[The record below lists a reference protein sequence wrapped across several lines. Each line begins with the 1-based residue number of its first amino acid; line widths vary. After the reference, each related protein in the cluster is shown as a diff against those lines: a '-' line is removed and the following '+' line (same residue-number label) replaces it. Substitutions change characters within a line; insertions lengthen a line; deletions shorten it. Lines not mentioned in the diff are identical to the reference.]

1 MKRFIPSLLGAALAC
16 ASLESMAAA
25 DLILT
30 NGQVFT
36 GTQGQALAKAVAVEN
51 GKILKVGSDAEILA
65 LADAS
70 TQRID
75 LAGKVLMPGMIDTH
89 SHPIMGAMASMGA
102 NLYDE
107 VKPLPELE
115 QWIIAQDQAGQAR
128 HADVIIIAGA
138 SSAYWEQSAG
148 LGKIFNQG
156 RWADQPVVLNGI
168 DGHTGWANNAML
180 KRVKIDAALV
190 KSLSEKERGYIGHGA
205 DFTPNG
211 YLAENGWDRV
221 RSQLPEPSEEL
232 MLNAAR
238 EAVRV
243 NNQVGVT
250 AWMDAAA
257 NAGNG
262 DSLFELRPSE
272 NDVGV
277 LPLYRKLAEDGELS
291 AHVAALLITHP
302 KSQPADLEVLAKV
315 MKKFAGVPNLSF
327 PGIKIFADGVME
339 FPGQTAAVIDPFKNS
354 LKRGELLID
363 PANFGKLVVAAEQRG
378 WIMHMHAVGDR
389 AVREALNGFEYARKL
404 RPTPVPHSISHLQL
418 VNPKEFPRFQQL
430 GVIASMQLLWA
441 TAETYTEDLV
451 KPYVSAMTYSHQ
463 YPAQSLHK
471 AGAIIAGASD
481 WPVSSPNPWN
491 AIAQASTRKGP
502 MGVLNAKESID
513 RESMLYA
520 YTINAAKALRLD
532 DQIGS
537 LAPGKQAD
545 LIVLDRDVFKVS
557 DAELFDTQ
565 VLQTFFAG
573 ESVYT
578 APNPAEVAV
587 AQ

>member
-1 MKRFIPSLLGAALAC
+1 MKRFIPSLLSAALAC

-30 NGQVFT
+30 NAKVFT
-36 GTQGQALAKAVAVEN
+36 GEPGQALQQAVAVED
-51 GKILKVGSDAEILA
+51 GKILQVGSNAAINA
-65 LADAS
+65 LADAK

-89 SHPIMGAMASMGA
+89 SHPVMGAMASMGA

-107 VKPLPELE
+107 VKPLAELE
-115 QWIIAQDQAGQAR
+115 QWIIEQDNAGHAR
-128 HADVIIIAGA
+128 HADVILIDGA
-138 SSAYWEQSAG
+138 SSAYWEQSAEI
-148 LGKIFNQG
+148 GKIFNQG
-156 RWADQPVVLNGI
+156 HWADQPVVLNGI

-190 KSLSEKERGYIGHGA
+190 KSLPEKEQNYFGHAA

-211 YLAENGWDRV
+211 YLAENAWDRV
-221 RSQLPEPSEEL
+221 RSQLPAPSHEF
-232 MLNAAR
+232 MLDATR
-238 EAVRV
+238 EAVKL

-257 NAGNG
+257 NAGLG
-262 DSLFELRPSE
+262 DSVFELIPT
-272 NDVGV
+272 DKTTGV
-277 LPLYRKLAEDGELS
+277 LPLYRTLAENGELS
-291 AHVAALLITHP
+291 AHVAALMIANP
-302 KSQPADLEVLAKV
+302 KSKPADLVVIDKV
-315 MKKFAGVPNLSF
+315 MQQFKGVPNLSF

-363 PANFGKLVVAAEQRG
+363 PVNFGQLVAAAEKRD
-378 WIMHMHAVGDR
+378 WIVHMHAVGDR
-389 AVREALNGFEYARKL
+389 AVRETLNGVEYARKL
-404 RPTPVPHSISHLQL
+404 NPTPMPHSISHLQL
-418 VNPKEFPRFQQL
+418 VNPKEFPRFKEL

-441 TAETYTEDLV
+441 TAESYTEELV

-471 AGAIIAGASD
+471 AGATIAGASD

-502 MGVLNAKESID
+502 LGVLNAKESID
-513 RESMLYA
+513 RETMFYA
-520 YTINAAKALRLD
+520 YTLNAAKALRLD
-532 DQIGS
+532 QQIGS
-537 LAPGKQAD
+537 LTPGKQAD

-565 VLQTFFAG
+565 VLETFFAG
-573 ESVYT
+573 KSVYR
-578 APNPAEVAV
+578 AEATPAV
-587 AQ
+587 AQAQ

>member
-36 GTQGQALAKAVAVEN
+36 GIPGQALAKAVAVEN

-65 LADAS
+65 LADAD

-128 HADVIIIAGA
+128 HADVILIDGV

-190 KSLSEKERGYIGHGA
+190 KSLPEKEQNYIGHAA

-221 RSQLPEPSEEL
+221 RSQLPEPTEAD

-238 EAVRV
+238 KAVKV
-243 NNQVGVT
+243 SNQYGLT

-257 NAGNG
+257 NAGSG
-262 DSLFELRPSE
+262 DSLFELRPTE
-272 NDVGV
+272 QNVGV
-277 LPLYRKLAEDGELS
+277 LPLYKALAEKGELK
-291 AHVAALLITHP
+291 AHVAALMIAYP
-302 KSQPADLEVLAKV
+302 KSVPADLAVIDKV
-315 MKKFAGVPNLSF
+315 MQQFKGVPNLSF

-363 PANFGKLVVAAEQRG
+363 PANFGKLVAAAEQHN
-378 WIMHMHAVGDR
+378 WIVHMHAVGDR
-389 AVREALNGFEYARKL
+389 AVRESLNGFEYARKL
-404 RPTPVPHSISHLQL
+404 NPTPVAHSISHLQL
-418 VNPKEFPRFQQL
+418 VNPKEFPRFKEL

-471 AGAIIAGASD
+471 AGATIAGASD

-513 RESMLYA
+513 RETMFYA
-520 YTINAAKALRLD
+520 YTLNAAKALRLE

-573 ESVYT
+573 ESVYQ
-578 APNPAEVAV
+578 AEQPPAV
-587 AQ
+587 AQAN

>member
-1 MKRFIPSLLGAALAC
+1 MNRFIPSLLGAALAC

-30 NGQVFT
+30 NGKVFT
-36 GTQGQALAKAVAVEN
+36 GEPGQALMQAVAVED
-51 GKILKVGSDAEILA
+51 GKVLKVGSNAEINA
-65 LADAS
+65 LAAAG

-89 SHPIMGAMASMGA
+89 SHPIMGAIASMGA

-107 VKPLPELE
+107 VKPLNELE

-128 HADVIIIAGA
+128 HADVIIIAGV
-138 SSAYWEQSAG
+138 SSGYWEQSAG

-156 RWADQPVVLNGI
+156 RWAKQPVVLNGI

-180 KRVKIDAALV
+180 EKVGIDAALI
-190 KSLSEKERGYIGHGA
+190 KSLSDKERDYIGHGA

-221 RSQLPEPSEEL
+221 RSQLPEPSEAH

-243 NNQVGVT
+243 NNQVGIT

-257 NAGNG
+257 NASTG
-262 DSLFELRPSE
+262 DSLFELRPTEE
-272 NDVGV
+272 NVGV
-277 LPLYRKLAEDGELS
+277 LPLYRKLAENGELK
-291 AHVAALLITHP
+291 AHVAALMIAHP
-302 KSQPADLEVLAKV
+302 KSAPADLAVIDKV
-315 MKKFAGVPNLSF
+315 MQQFKNVPNLSF

-339 FPGQTAAVIDPFKNS
+339 FPGQTAAVLDPFKNS

-363 PANFGKLVVAAEQRG
+363 PASFGQLVVAAEQRG

-389 AVREALNGFEYARKL
+389 AVRESLNGFAYARKL
-404 RPTPVPHSISHLQL
+404 NPTPMAHSISHLQL
-418 VNPKEFPRFQQL
+418 VNPKEFPRFKEL

-451 KPYVSAMTYSHQ
+451 KPYVSALTYSHQ

-513 RESMLYA
+513 RETMFYA
-520 YTINAAKALRLD
+520 YTLNAAKALRLEQ
-532 DQIGS
+532 QIGS

-557 DAELFDTQ
+557 DAELFDTK
-565 VLQTFFAG
+565 VVQTFFAG
-573 ESVYT
+573 KSVYR
-578 APNPAEVAV
+578 AEQSPAV
-587 AQ
+587 AQAN

>member
-1 MKRFIPSLLGAALAC
+1 MQRFIPSLLAAAM
-16 ASLESMAAA
+16 AFSSMEAIAAA
-25 DLILT
+25 DLLLF
-30 NGQVFT
+30 NGKVFT
-36 GTQGQALAKAVAVEN
+36 AEPGQPLAQAVAVEN
-51 GKILKVGSDAEILA
+51 GKILKVGSDAEIKA
-65 LADAS
+65 LADAD
-70 TQRID
+70 TQLID

-89 SHPIMGAMASMGA
+89 SHPIMAALDSMGS

-115 QWIIAQDQAGQAR
+115 QWILAEDQAGRAR
-128 HADVIIIAGA
+128 RADVVSIAGV
-138 SSAYWEQSAG
+138 SSAYWEQSEG
-148 LGKIFNQG
+148 LGKIFNRG
-156 RWADQPVVLNGI
+156 RWAKQPVVLNGI

-180 KRVKIDAALV
+180 KRLKIDAALV
-190 KSLSEKERGYIGHGA
+190 KSLSEKERGYIGHAA
-205 DFTPNG
+205 DFTPTG

-221 RSQLPEPSEEL
+221 RSQLPEPSEAD

-238 EAVRV
+238 EAVKV
-243 NNQVGVT
+243 NNQYGVT

-262 DSLFELRPSE
+262 DSLFELRPTE
-272 NDVGV
+272 QDIGV
-277 LPLYRKLAEDGELS
+277 LPLYRKLAEDGELK
-291 AHVAALLITHP
+291 AHVAALLIAHP
-302 KSQPADLEVLAKV
+302 QSKPADLAVLDKV
-315 MKKFAGVPNLSF
+315 MQKFQGVPNLTL

-363 PANFGKLVVAAEQRG
+363 PANFGELVVAAEKRD

-389 AVREALNGFEYARKL
+389 AVRESLNGFEYARKL
-404 RPTPVPHSISHLQL
+404 NPTPMAHSISHLQL
-418 VNPKEFPRFQQL
+418 VNPQEFARFKQL

-441 TAETYTEDLV
+441 TAETYTEELV
-451 KPYVSAMTYSHQ
+451 KPYISAFAYQYQ
-463 YPAQSLHK
+463 YPARSLHQ
-471 AGAIIAGASD
+471 AGATIAGASD

-502 MGVLNAKESID
+502 LGVLNSAESID
-513 RESMLYA
+513 RESMFYA
-520 YTINAAKALRLD
+520 YTRNAAKALRLEQ
-532 DQIGS
+532 QIGS

-565 VLQTFFAG
+565 VVQTFFAG
-573 ESVYT
+573 QAVYS
-578 APNPAEVAV
+578 AEQSKTV
-587 AQ
+587 AQAQ